1 MSTETSL
8 LSIDTR
14 RLGPPELGVGI
25 TFSSAIES
33 ILDRHPE
40 LIDVVEVEP
49 QTTWLESPS
58 RRGRLSRHDDVAAY
72 LRDLPFRKLVHS
84 IGVPVGGTTGHDPEQ
99 IGLLRDTIDELG
111 SPWAS
116 EHLSFNRTETFHT
129 GFFLPP
135 RQSDHGVTV
144 AVDSIRRLRSELE
157 VPLAFETGVNYLA
170 RRTDEIEDGAF
181 AAAVAEGADCGILL
195 DLHNIYTNAVNG
207 RQPVDEF
214 VAQLPLERVW
224 EVHLAGGFWMDGYWL
239 DAHSGSM
246 PTSLVDQARNIV
258 SRLPNLGA
266 IIFEIYPSFVDSTGV
281 DEICRQLELIRELWA
296 LRGTAAE
303 VSAGRPA
310 TELAGGSGTDSATPA
325 MWEAELGS
333 LVIGR
338 SPADNLGRQLAGD
351 PGVVLVQKL
360 AMEFRA
366 SMIASNLRRT
376 IRLLILALGEDVLRM
391 ILAEYR
397 NRVTPQMFAAT
408 EARTFA
414 AFIQELGVGVP
425 QLAEVL
431 EFELAVLETLVDGRT
446 RLVRFGFDPL
456 PMLLALGDGKLPD
469 APGRVGPF
477 EIEITPDT
485 ARAIDAAQP
494 AGIVAG
500 VR

>member
-1 MSTETSL
+1 MFQSVETNS
-8 LSIDTR
+8 
-14 RLGPPELGVGI
+14 
-25 TFSSAIES
+25 
-33 ILDRHPE
+33 
-40 LIDVVEVEP
+40 
-49 QTTWLESPS
+49 
-58 RRGRLSRHDDVAAY
+58 
-72 LRDLPFRKLVHS
+72 
-84 IGVPVGGTTGHDPEQ
+84 HDPEQ

-116 EHLSFNRTETFHT
+116 EHLSFNRTEGST

-135 RQSDHGVTV
+135 RQTDHGVTV

-170 RRTDEIEDGAF
+170 RRTDEIDDGAF

-195 DLHNIYTNAVNG
+195 DLHNVYTNAVNG

-246 PTSLVDQARNIV
+246 PTSLVDQARDIV

-266 IIFEIYPSFVDSTGV
+266 IIFEIYPSFVESTGA
-281 DEICRQLELIRELWA
+281 DEICRQLELIREMWTLP
-296 LRGTAAE
+296 GTAAE
-303 VSAGRPA
+303 VHRRLGDRARRCP
-310 TELAGGSGTDSATPA
+310 GTDATTPA
-325 MWEAELGS
+325 MWNQNPARSSSVVHLPTTSARTAE
-333 LVIGR
+333 
-338 SPADNLGRQLAGD
+338 D
-351 PGVVLVQKL
+351 PGVGLVQKL

-391 ILAEYR
+391 ILQYR

-408 EARTFA
+408 EARAFA
-414 AFIQELGVGVP
+414 AFLQDLGVGVP

-431 EFELAVLETLVDGRT
+431 EFELAVLETLVDGKT

-456 PMLLALGDGKLPD
+456 PMLLALGDGQLPD
-469 APGRVGPF
+469 EPGRVGSIRDRDHAGRRPGASNQV
-477 EIEITPDT
+477 T
-485 ARAIDAAQP
+485 ARWTP
-494 AGIVAG
+494 RLSG
-500 VR
+500 